1 MDNRII
7 KYFLIGLIA
16 FIAIRYIPSN
26 ALDDL
31 EILVEEH
38 MVDRRNDEDIERDAY
53 NMEDMND
60 DYNDGNYEGFELD
73 ADDYNNYN

>member
-26 ALDDL
+26 ALDDM
-31 EILVEEH
+31 EILIVS
-38 MVDRRNDEDIERDAY
+38 MTVSIGYAIIDKLLPSY
-53 NMEDMND
+53 V
-60 DYNDGNYEGFELD
+60 
-73 ADDYNNYN
+73 

>member
-26 ALDDL
+26 ALDDM
-31 EILVEEH
+31 EILVVS
-38 MVDRRNDEDIERDAY
+38 MTISIGYALIDKLLPSY
-53 NMEDMND
+53 K
-60 DYNDGNYEGFELD
+60 
-73 ADDYNNYN
+73 

>member
-26 ALDDL
+26 ALNDI
-31 EILVEEH
+31 EILVVS
-38 MVDRRNDEDIERDAY
+38 MTVSIGYAVIDKLLPSY
-53 NMEDMND
+53 V
-60 DYNDGNYEGFELD
+60 
-73 ADDYNNYN
+73 

>member
-31 EILVEEH
+31 EILVVS
-38 MVDRRNDEDIERDAY
+38 MTISIGYAVIDKLLPSYI
-53 NMEDMND
+53 
-60 DYNDGNYEGFELD
+60 
-73 ADDYNNYN
+73 

>member
-26 ALDDL
+26 ALDDM
-31 EILVEEH
+31 EILVVS
-38 MVDRRNDEDIERDAY
+38 MTISIGYAIIDKLLPSYI
-53 NMEDMND
+53 
-60 DYNDGNYEGFELD
+60 
-73 ADDYNNYN
+73 

>member
-26 ALDDL
+26 AFDDM
-31 EILVEEH
+31 EILVVS
-38 MVDRRNDEDIERDAY
+38 MTVSIGYAIIDKLLPSYI
-53 NMEDMND
+53 
-60 DYNDGNYEGFELD
+60 
-73 ADDYNNYN
+73 

>member
-26 ALDDL
+26 ALDDM
-31 EILVEEH
+31 EILIVS
-38 MVDRRNDEDIERDAY
+38 MTVSIGYALVDKLLPSY
-53 NMEDMND
+53 V
-60 DYNDGNYEGFELD
+60 
-73 ADDYNNYN
+73 

>member
-16 FIAIRYIPSN
+16 FIAIRYIPSS

-31 EILVEEH
+31 EILVVS
-38 MVDRRNDEDIERDAY
+38 MTVSIGYAVIDKLLPSY
-53 NMEDMND
+53 V
-60 DYNDGNYEGFELD
+60 
-73 ADDYNNYN
+73 

>member
-1 MDNRII
+1 MFGYKNVKIFYSIQILNLYHNNIMDNRII

-31 EILVEEH
+31 EILVVS
-38 MVDRRNDEDIERDAY
+38 MTVSIGYALIDKLLPSY
-53 NMEDMND
+53 T
-60 DYNDGNYEGFELD
+60 
-73 ADDYNNYN
+73 

>member
-31 EILVEEH
+31 EILVVS
-38 MVDRRNDEDIERDAY
+38 MTVSIGYAVIDKLLPSYI
-53 NMEDMND
+53 
-60 DYNDGNYEGFELD
+60 
-73 ADDYNNYN
+73 

>member
-26 ALDDL
+26 ALDDI
-31 EILVEEH
+31 EILVVS
-38 MVDRRNDEDIERDAY
+38 MTVSIGYAIIDKLLPSYI
-53 NMEDMND
+53 
-60 DYNDGNYEGFELD
+60 
-73 ADDYNNYN
+73 

>member
-31 EILVEEH
+31 EILVVA
-38 MVDRRNDEDIERDAY
+38 MTVSIGYAVIDKLLPSYI
-53 NMEDMND
+53 
-60 DYNDGNYEGFELD
+60 
-73 ADDYNNYN
+73 

>member
-26 ALDDL
+26 ALDDM
-31 EILVEEH
+31 EILVVS
-38 MVDRRNDEDIERDAY
+38 MTVSIGYALIDKLVPSY
-53 NMEDMND
+53 T
-60 DYNDGNYEGFELD
+60 
-73 ADDYNNYN
+73 

>member
-26 ALDDL
+26 ALDDI
-31 EILVEEH
+31 EILVVS
-38 MVDRRNDEDIERDAY
+38 MTVSIGYALIDKLLPSF
-53 NMEDMND
+53 M
-60 DYNDGNYEGFELD
+60 
-73 ADDYNNYN
+73 

>member
-31 EILVEEH
+31 EILVVS
-38 MVDRRNDEDIERDAY
+38 MTVSIGYALIDKLLPSY
-53 NMEDMND
+53 T
-60 DYNDGNYEGFELD
+60 
-73 ADDYNNYN
+73 